1 MATTGSPWNLFY
13 PLPTDLVRDGADAIK
28 GLADSAVT
36 AFNVTKTAANVTS
49 GTFNTARIPNLAAS
63 KITSGTFA
71 LDRIPYRMDSGVVT
85 GNIPAGTVELTTVTF
100 TSGRFTVAPVVV
112 AQKHGDSNLVR
123 SFNRMV
129 SVSTATT
136 TSFTLYRANDDN
148 SSRSIPASW
157 IAIQS

>member
-1 MATTGSPWNLFY
+1 MPDTGSPWNLPY
-13 PLPTDLVRDGADAIK
+13 PSDTALVRDAPDQFEDLAVATAA
-28 GLADSAVT
+28 GL
-36 AFNVTKTAANVTS
+36 NVTKTAANVTS

-71 LDRIPYRMDSGVVT
+71 LDRIPYRLDSGVVT
-85 GNIPAGTVELTTVTF
+85 GNVPAGTVSQTTVTF

-112 AQKHGDSNLVR
+112 AQKHGESILER
-123 SFNRMV
+123 SFNRAV

-136 TSFTLYRANDDN
+136 TSFTLTRANSDD

-157 IAIQS
+157 IAVQS